1 MWVDAGRLEGAL
13 TFRNHNPVQRLP
25 IPLSVVAQ
33 VCEGRG
39 VALVWS
45 TEIRVITPIDVLPNE
60 TLFQIL
66 QEVADP
72 LDSNSII

>member
-1 MWVDAGRLEGAL
+1 MFFFL
-13 TFRNHNPVQRLP
+13 FRAV
-25 IPLSVVAQ
+25 
-33 VCEGRG
+33 
-39 VALVWS
+39 
-45 TEIRVITPIDVLPNE
+45 RVITPIDVLPNE